1 MAILHHMLLDFRG
14 ALKRPATLCCVLM
27 LLFALPSCMTYQRV
41 NRELQMKLIQGQY
54 KEADALVASSKRMKK
69 SRNKLLYLLNRGYFN
84 MMIGKHEESIR
95 FFMQADNIIK
105 AERKNYLNEALAMF
119 INPSVRTYHAEDFEE
134 VMVHY
139 FQMMNFL
146 SQGNRES
153 ALVEVRRM
161 NMVLNE
167 MNDKFGKSNKYN
179 SDAFGHLMMGLIYEA
194 DRDFN
199 NAFIAYRNAYNVYEE
214 SYKELFGLEAP
225 LQLKKDLIRTAQ
237 LSGFRN
243 EVEHYEKL
251 FGMEYEKREHT
262 REVVLFWNNGL
273 SPIKD
278 QWSVD
283 FTIVQYV
290 PGTVLFLNNQFG
302 FSFPFPVEHLSEKA
316 RQDLLS
322 LQIIRIAFPR
332 YLSRP
337 SVFDRSK
344 VEVNGQTIRP
354 ERAQNIES
362 IAHRSL
368 QDRFARE
375 MGNALLRFALK
386 KSAEVALRRENRE
399 AGMILG
405 LANVFTEQA
414 DIRNWQ
420 TLPAHIHYARIPLN
434 EGQNELRIS
443 MKDVHGVIGKTET
456 INLDGRTGMQF
467 RQVFSLQSFAPGT
480 IIW

>member
-1 MAILHHMLLDFRG
+1 MVKG
-14 ALKRPATLCCVLM
+14 AKINFDYGARKRPVYLILLLSLLM
-27 LLFALPSCMTYQRV
+27 LGSSCMTYQRV
-41 NRELQMKLIQGQY
+41 NREVQMKLVQGRF
-54 KEADALVASSKRMKK
+54 KEADALIASSKRMKTN
-69 SRNKLLYLLNRGYFN
+69 RNKLLYLLNRGYFN
-84 MMIGKHEESIR
+84 MMLGKHDESIR
-95 FFMQADNIIK
+95 FFMQADQIMK
-105 AERKNYLNEALAMF
+105 EERKNYLNEALAMF
-119 INPSVRTYHAEDFEE
+119 VNPSVRTYHAENFEE
-134 VMVHY
+134 VMLHY

-146 SQGNRES
+146 SLGNRES

-167 MNDKFGKSNKYN
+167 MNDNSGRANKYAD
-179 SDAFGHLMMGLIYEA
+179 DAFGHLMMGLIYESA
-194 DRDFN
+194 SDFN
-199 NAFIAYRNAYNVYEE
+199 NAFIAYRNAYNTYEE
-214 SYKELFGLEAP
+214 TYKDLFGIDAP
-225 LQLKKDLIRTAQ
+225 LQLKKDLIRMAQ
-237 LSGFRN
+237 FSGFRN
-243 EVEHYEKL
+243 EVEYYENL
-251 FGMEYEKREHT
+251 FNLKFEEQASN
-262 REVVLFWNNGL
+262 REVVLLWNNGL

-283 FTIVQYV
+283 FTIVQSV
-290 PGTVLFLNNQFG
+290 PGTVVFLNNQFG
-302 FSFPFPVEHLSEKA
+302 FSFPFPVGHLSEKA

-337 SVFDRSK
+337 PVFDRTK
-344 VEVNGQTIRP
+344 VEVNGQVIRP
-354 ERAQNIES
+354 ERAQNLQS

-414 DIRNWQ
+414 DTRNWQ
-420 TLPAHIHYARIPLN
+420 TLPAQIHYARIPLN

-456 INLDGRTGMQF
+456 LFVDGRRGMQF
-467 RQVFSLQSFAPGT
+467 RQIFSLQSFSPMVMM
-480 IIW
+480 W